1 VEPAA
6 AAAALEEAERE
17 QLFRQYVSELSK
29 QEARYRLDV

>member
-1 VEPAA
+1 MEPAA

-29 QEARYRLDV
+29 QEARYGLDV